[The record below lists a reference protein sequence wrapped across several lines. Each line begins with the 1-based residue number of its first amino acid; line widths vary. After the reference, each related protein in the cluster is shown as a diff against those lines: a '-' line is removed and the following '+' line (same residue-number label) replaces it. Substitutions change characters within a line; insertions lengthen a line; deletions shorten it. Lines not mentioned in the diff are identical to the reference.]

1 MERTDYMTVN
11 LDTYKLGNKIQF
23 VDCNDNSSE
32 RYYDKAT
39 QWNMMDALLNFF
51 DYIGNKN
58 VIFRDGLLSDD
69 LGNRIIGDVA
79 WLGTREDVDELWF
92 DHEVG
97 NYEVIW
103 NVRCD
108 DGWYVKIIIRNS
120 YVESSQW
127 TYELIVK

>member
-1 MERTDYMTVN
+1 MSEN
-11 LDTYKLGNKIQF
+11 NKLGNSIRF
-23 VDCNDNSSE
+23 IDCNDNSSE
-32 RYYDKAT
+32 NHYDKVT
-39 QWNMMDALLNFF
+39 DWNLLDAMNNFF
-51 DYIGNKN
+51 DFIANKN
-58 VIFRDGLLSDD
+58 VIFRDGLLSND

-103 NVRCD
+103 NARCD
-108 DGWYVKIIIRNS
+108 DGWYVKIIIKNS
-120 YVESSQW
+120 YVESSLW

>member
-1 MERTDYMTVN
+1 MERIDYMSEN
-11 LDTYKLGNKIQF
+11 NKLGNSIRF

-32 RYYDKAT
+32 NHYDKAT

-58 VIFRDGLLSDD
+58 VIFGDGLLSND

-79 WLGTREDVDELWF
+79 WLGTRDDINELWF

-103 NVRCD
+103 NARCD
-108 DGWYVKIIIRNS
+108 NGWYLKIIIRNS
-120 YVESSQW
+120 YVESSLW

>member
-1 MERTDYMTVN
+1 MTVN
-11 LDTYKLGNKIQF
+11 LDTYKLGEKIQF
-23 VDCNDNSSE
+23 LDCNDNSSE
-32 RYYDKAT
+32 NHYDKAT
-39 QWNMMDALLNFF
+39 QWNMMDTLLNFF

-58 VIFRDGLLSDD
+58 VIFRDGLLSND

-79 WLGTREDVDELWF
+79 WLGTRDDINELWF

-103 NVRCD
+103 NALCD
-108 DGWYVKIIIRNS
+108 DGWYLKIIIRNS
-120 YVESSQW
+120 YVESSLW

>member
-1 MERTDYMTVN
+1 MIVN
-11 LDTYKLGNKIQF
+11 LGTYKLGDKIQF

-32 RYYDKAT
+32 RHYDKAT
-39 QWNMMDALLNFF
+39 QWNMTDTLLYFF
-51 DYIGNKN
+51 DFIADKN

-79 WLGTREDVDELWF
+79 WLGTREDVDQLWF

-97 NYEVIW
+97 NYEVTW
-103 NVRCD
+103 NVRHD
-108 DGWYVKIIIRNS
+108 DEWYVKITIENS
-120 YVESSQW
+120 YVESSKW

>member
-1 MERTDYMTVN
+1 MSEN
-11 LDTYKLGNKIQF
+11 NKLGNSIRF

-32 RYYDKAT
+32 NHYDKVT
-39 QWNMMDALLNFF
+39 DWNLLDAMNNFF
-51 DYIGNKN
+51 DFIANKN
-58 VIFRDGLLSDD
+58 VIFRDGLLSND

-79 WLGTREDVDELWF
+79 WLGTRDDINELWF

-103 NVRCD
+103 NARCD
-108 DGWYVKIIIRNS
+108 DVWYLKIIIRNS
-120 YVESSQW
+120 YVESSLW

>member
-1 MERTDYMTVN
+1 MTEN
-11 LDTYKLGNKIQF
+11 NKLGNSIRF
-23 VDCNDNSSE
+23 IDCNDNSSE
-32 RYYDKAT
+32 NHYDKVSD
-39 QWNMMDALLNFF
+39 WNLLDTLNRFF
-51 DYIGNKN
+51 DFIANKN
-58 VIFRDGLLSDD
+58 VIFRDGLLSND

-79 WLGTREDVDELWF
+79 WLGTRDDIDELWF

-103 NVRCD
+103 NARCD

-120 YVESSQW
+120 YVESSVW

>member
-1 MERTDYMTVN
+1 MERIDYMSEN
-11 LDTYKLGNKIQF
+11 NKLGNSIRF
-23 VDCNDNSSE
+23 IDCNDNSSE
-32 RYYDKAT
+32 NHYDKVT
-39 QWNMMDALLNFF
+39 DWNLLDAMNNFF
-51 DYIGNKN
+51 DFIANKN
-58 VIFRDGLLSDD
+58 VIFRDGLLSND

-103 NVRCD
+103 NARCD
-108 DGWYVKIIIRNS
+108 DGWYVKIIIKNS
-120 YVESSQW
+120 YVESSLW

>member
-1 MERTDYMTVN
+1 MERIDYMSEN
-11 LDTYKLGNKIQF
+11 NKLGNSIRF

-32 RYYDKAT
+32 NHYDKVT
-39 QWNMMDALLNFF
+39 DWNLLDAMNNFF
-51 DYIGNKN
+51 DFIANKN
-58 VIFRDGLLSDD
+58 VIFRDGLLSND

-79 WLGTREDVDELWF
+79 WLGTRDDINELWF

-103 NVRCD
+103 NARCD
-108 DGWYVKIIIRNS
+108 DVWYLKIIIRNS
-120 YVESSQW
+120 YVESSLW

>member
-1 MERTDYMTVN
+1 MTVN

-32 RYYDKAT
+32 WHYDKAT

-97 NYEVIW
+97 NYEVTW

-108 DGWYVKIIIRNS
+108 DGWYVKITIENS
-120 YVESSQW
+120 YVESSRW

>member
-1 MERTDYMTVN
+1 MDVN
-11 LDTYKLGNKIQF
+11 LDTYKLGEKIQF
-23 VDCNDNSSE
+23 VDCNDGSSE
-32 RYYDKAT
+32 RHYDKAT

-58 VIFRDGLLSDD
+58 VIFKDGLLSDD
-69 LGNRIIGDVA
+69 LANRIIGDVA
-79 WLGTREDVDELWF
+79 WLGTRDDVDELWF

-103 NVRCD
+103 NTRCD
-108 DGWYVKIIIRNS
+108 DGWYVKIIIKNS
-120 YVESSQW
+120 YVESSLW

>member
-1 MERTDYMTVN
+1 MSEN
-11 LDTYKLGNKIQF
+11 NKLGNSIRC

-32 RYYDKAT
+32 NHYDKVT
-39 QWNMMDALLNFF
+39 DWNLLDAMNNFF
-51 DYIGNKN
+51 DFIANKN
-58 VIFRDGLLSDD
+58 VIFRDGLLSND

-79 WLGTREDVDELWF
+79 WLGTRDDINELWF

-103 NVRCD
+103 NARCD
-108 DGWYVKIIIRNS
+108 DGWYLKIIIRNS
-120 YVESSQW
+120 YVESSLW

>member
-1 MERTDYMTVN
+1 MDVN
-11 LDTYKLGNKIQF
+11 LDTYKLGEKIQF

-32 RYYDKAT
+32 RHYDKAT

-69 LGNRIIGDVA
+69 LANRIIGDVA
-79 WLGTREDVDELWF
+79 WLGTRDYIDELWF

-97 NYEVIW
+97 NYEVIC
-103 NVRCD
+103 NAR
-108 DGWYVKIIIRNS
+108 
-120 YVESSQW
+120 
-127 TYELIVK
+127 

>member
-1 MERTDYMTVN
+1 MDVN
-11 LDTYKLGNKIQF
+11 LDTYKLGEKIQF
-23 VDCNDNSSE
+23 VDCNDNSNE
-32 RYYDKAT
+32 QHYDKAT